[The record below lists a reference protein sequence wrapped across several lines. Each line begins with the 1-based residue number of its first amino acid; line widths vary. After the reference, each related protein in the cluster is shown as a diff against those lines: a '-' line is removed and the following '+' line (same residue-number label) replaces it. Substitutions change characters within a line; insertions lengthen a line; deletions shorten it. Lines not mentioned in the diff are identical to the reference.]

1 MANVL
6 NPEPE
11 SITLNTT
18 LEPTTLEP
26 ATELEQ
32 PPFESTSNP
41 ETAEVVEVP
50 ALDADAPT
58 EPVAKA
64 VPVEA
69 APAEEIAPEIVAQA
83 EPVVEAKAEP
93 VVAAAAE
100 PVVEAK
106 AEPVVAAKAEPVVEA
121 KAEPVVEAKAEPVVA
136 AVAETAA
143 EIQAAPEAAP
153 PATAAAPVARAKAP
167 EHGLESMDDF
177 SAALAAFERE
187 QAAEAAAVE
196 AYGDKIVSGTVI
208 KQTEKHLVVDVGLK
222 SEGLVPLEQVL
233 DHSGA
238 VRFNPG
244 DVIDVVI
251 EREEPEGGYLVSF
264 ERAQRLRIWDTIEKA
279 ANDKTPMT
287 GTVISRV
294 KGGLTVDIGLKA
306 FLPGSQLEIR
316 PVRNLDGYL
325 GQQIEV
331 RVIKLNKKRGNVVVS
346 RKEILEEEQN
356 AKRSTT
362 LEHLGEGAILTGTV
376 KNLTDYG
383 AFVDL
388 GGIDGLLHITDM
400 SWGRLT
406 HPRDLVNV
414 GDEIQVKVLKFDKD
428 KQRVSLGF
436 KQLTPD
442 PWLDASERYPVG
454 AHVKGRVLSVT
465 DYGAFVELEQGIE
478 GLVHLSEMTW
488 SKRLKHPSKLVK
500 PGDEVETVVLS
511 VNPADRRISLGM
523 KQLLENPWENLTEKY
538 PTGAVVEG
546 RVRNLTDFGA
556 FIEIEDGIDGLVHV
570 SNLSWTKRVKHPS
583 EIVKKGEK
591 VKAVVLGVEPAEPA
605 SLAGHQA
612 VAARRLG
619 ELLRLASG
627 GRRGPRQGAADGAI
641 WSLRRDRGG
650 CRGSLP
656 HLRGRRRRRI
666 EAGDGPGARLQDHQD
681 QRRGEEG
688 GLEPA
693 RHRPGGQP
701 HTGRA
706 LQGGYSQAS
715 GLQLHHHARRPDQLA
730 QGRALSRFPFRHQCT
745 TAALRGGRCCLDFVF
760 HSFSLCPASTLAS
773 ATPGVS
779 FQVKESSTM
788 PRNVDA
794 RIPYSA
800 EFQP

>member
-11 SITLNTT
+11 SITLNTE
-18 LEPTTLEP
+18 LEMPTLEP

-32 PPFESTSNP
+32 PSSESTSNT
-41 ETAEVVEVP
+41 ETAEVAVAVELA
-50 ALDADAPT
+50 ALDADALT
-58 EPVAKA
+58 EPVAESAPVEQEPHAEATAEAAPAAEVLKEVAAHAEPVAEA
-64 VPVEA
+64 VVEA
-69 APAEEIAPEIVAQA
+69 APVAEV
-83 EPVVEAKAEP
+83 EP
-93 VVAAAAE
+93 
-100 PVVEAK
+100 
-106 AEPVVAAKAEPVVEA
+106 AAK
-121 KAEPVVEAKAEPVVA
+121 
-136 AVAETAA
+136 
-143 EIQAAPEAAP
+143 
-153 PATAAAPVARAKAP
+153 AAPVAEAEPAVEAAPVAEAEASVEAAPVAEAEAAVEAAPVAEGERAVEAAP
-167 EHGLESMDDF
+167 VAAAPAHETHGLESMDDF

-208 KQTEKHLVVDVGLK
+208 KQTEKHLVIDVGLK

-233 DHSGA
+233 DHTGA
-238 VRFNPG
+238 VKFQPG

-251 EREEPEGGYLVSF
+251 EREEPEGGYLASF
-264 ERAQRLRIWDTIEKA
+264 EKAQRLRVWDVIEKA
-279 ANDKTPMT
+279 ANDKTPVK
-287 GTVISRV
+287 GTVVSRV

-346 RKEILEEEQN
+346 RKEILEEEQT
-356 AKRSTT
+356 AKRSST
-362 LEHLGEGAILTGTV
+362 LEQLGEGAVLTGTV

-454 AHVKGRVLSVT
+454 ARVKGRVLSVT

-500 PGDEVETVVLS
+500 PADEVETVVLS

-523 KQLLENPWENLTEKY
+523 KQLLDNPWENLTERY
-538 PTGAVVEG
+538 PAGTVVEG

-556 FIEIEDGIDGLVHV
+556 FIEIEDGID
-570 SNLSWTKRVKHPS
+570 
-583 EIVKKGEK
+583 
-591 VKAVVLGVEPAEPA
+591 
-605 SLAGHQA
+605 
-612 VAARRLG
+612 
-619 ELLRLASG
+619 
-627 GRRGPRQGAADGAI
+627 
-641 WSLRRDRGG
+641 
-650 CRGSLP
+650 
-656 HLRGRRRRRI
+656 
-666 EAGDGPGARLQDHQD
+666 
-681 QRRGEEG
+681 
-688 GLEPA
+688 
-693 RHRPGGQP
+693 
-701 HTGRA
+701 
-706 LQGGYSQAS
+706 
-715 GLQLHHHARRPDQLA
+715 
-730 QGRALSRFPFRHQCT
+730 
-745 TAALRGGRCCLDFVF
+745 
-760 HSFSLCPASTLAS
+760 
-773 ATPGVS
+773 
-779 FQVKESSTM
+779 
-788 PRNVDA
+788 
-794 RIPYSA
+794 
-800 EFQP
+800 